1 MEFSTTEARDTV
13 YGRIRFSEVDV
24 VSFLSKLFGQKD
36 DAVAQ
41 AANDT
46 ETVRRITRE
55 LDLLDDDEARYLA
68 AFAFVLARVANSD
81 MEISEDE
88 NRRMEE
94 VVRDIGGL
102 TEAQSVLVVQIA
114 KSQQLL
120 KGGTENYLVTRE
132 FNKVSDRDQKERLL
146 HCLFEV
152 SAADDSISLVEE
164 SEVRKIATELKFD
177 HREFSAIRSQYN
189 AKRSILK

>member
-1 MEFSTTEARDTV
+1 
-13 YGRIRFSEVDV
+13 
-24 VSFLSKLFGQKD
+24 LSQLFGFD
-36 DAVAQ
+36 DRSAAQ
-41 AANDT
+41 PSSDT
-46 ETVRRITRE
+46 ETVRRISRE
-55 LDLLDDDEARYLA
+55 IDRLDPAEARYLA

-88 NRRMEE
+88 ARRMEE
-94 VVRDIGGL
+94 IVREVGGL

-114 KSQQLL
+114 KSQQML

-132 FNKVSDRDQKERLL
+132 FDKIADRAQKEQLL

-152 SAADDSISLVEE
+152 SAADESISQVEE
-164 SEVRKIATELKFD
+164 NEIRRIAEELKFE
-177 HREFSAIRSQYN
+177 HSEFAAIRSQYN

>member
-1 MEFSTTEARDTV
+1 M
-13 YGRIRFSEVDV
+13 
-24 VSFLSKLFGQKD
+24 VSILTRLFGTRD
-36 DAVAQ
+36 DAVTQ
-41 AANDT
+41 AASDT

-55 LDLLDDDEARYLA
+55 LDLLDADEARYLA

-81 MEISEDE
+81 MEISEE
-88 NRRMEE
+88 EIRRMEE
-94 VVRDIGGL
+94 VVRDVGGL
-102 TEAQSVLVVQIA
+102 SGAQAVLVVQIA

-132 FNKVSDRDQKERLL
+132 FNKISDREQKERLL

-152 SAADDSISLVEE
+152 SAADDSISLAEE

-177 HREFSAIRSQYN
+177 HREFSAIRSRYN

>member
-1 MEFSTTEARDTV
+1 
-13 YGRIRFSEVDV
+13 
-24 VSFLSKLFGQKD
+24 LFGQND
-36 DAVAQ
+36 VSAAQ
-41 AANDT
+41 DSSDT
-46 ETVRRITRE
+46 ETVRRISRE
-55 LDLLDDDEARYLA
+55 LDLLDPNEARYLA

-81 MEISEDE
+81 MQISEDE

-94 VVRDIGGL
+94 IVRDVGGL
-102 TEAQSVLVVQIA
+102 TGAQAVLVVQIA

-132 FNKVSDRDQKERLL
+132 FNKISDRDQKERLL

-164 SEVRKIATELKFD
+164 NEVRRIAAELKFD

-189 AKRSILK
+189 ARRSILK

>member
-1 MEFSTTEARDTV
+1 MASLMSR
-13 YGRIRFSEVDV
+13 
-24 VSFLSKLFGQKD
+24 LFGQKD
-36 DAVAQ
+36 DSEKQ
-41 AANDT
+41 ASSDT

-55 LDLLDDDEARYLA
+55 LDLLETAEARYLA

-81 MEISEDE
+81 MKISEDE
-88 NRRMEE
+88 VRRMEE
-94 VVRDIGGL
+94 VVREIGGL
-102 TEAQSVLVVQIA
+102 TEAQAVLVVQIA

-132 FNKVSDRDQKERLL
+132 FNKISDRDQKERLL
-146 HCLFEV
+146 HCLFEI

-177 HREFSAIRSQYN
+177 HREFSAIRSRFN
-189 AKRSILK
+189 SKRSILR

>member
-1 MEFSTTEARDTV
+1 MASIFS
-13 YGRIRFSEVDV
+13 RFFAQEDV
-24 VSFLSKLFGQKD
+24 SATLDSS
-36 DAVAQ
+36 
-41 AANDT
+41 DT
-46 ETVRRITRE
+46 ETVRRISRE
-55 LDLLDDDEARYLA
+55 LDLLDPTEARYLA
-68 AFAFVLARVANSD
+68 AFAFVLARVAHSD

-94 VVRDIGGL
+94 VVREVGGL
-102 TEAQSVLVVQIA
+102 TEAQAVLVVQIA

-132 FNKVSDRDQKERLL
+132 FNKISDRNQKERLL

-164 SEVRKIATELKFD
+164 SEVRRIATELKFD
-177 HREFSAIRSQYN
+177 HREFSAIRSKYN
-189 AKRSILK
+189 AKRSILT

>member
-1 MEFSTTEARDTV
+1 M
-13 YGRIRFSEVDV
+13 
-24 VSFLSKLFGQKD
+24 VSFLTRLFGTRD
-36 DAVAQ
+36 DTVTQAVS
-41 AANDT
+41 DT

-55 LDLLDDDEARYLA
+55 LDLLDVDEARYLA

-81 MEISEDE
+81 MEISEE
-88 NRRMEE
+88 EIRRMEE
-94 VVRDIGGL
+94 VVRDVGGL
-102 TEAQSVLVVQIA
+102 SGAQAVLVVQIA

-132 FNKVSDRDQKERLL
+132 FNKISDREQKERLL

-152 SAADDSISLVEE
+152 SAADDSISLAEE
-164 SEVRKIATELKFD
+164 SEVRKIAAELKFD
-177 HREFSAIRSQYN
+177 HREFSAIRSRYN

>member
-1 MEFSTTEARDTV
+1 MER
-13 YGRIRFSEVDV
+13 
-24 VSFLSKLFGQKD
+24 KD
-36 DAVAQ
+36 DSSIQ
-41 AANDT
+41 SSSDT

-55 LDLLDDDEARYLA
+55 LDRLDPDEARYLA

-88 NRRMEE
+88 TRRMED
-94 VVRDIGGL
+94 VVRDVGGL
-102 TEAQSVLVVQIA
+102 TESQAILAVQIA

-132 FNKVSDRDQKERLL
+132 FNKISDRDQKERLL

-164 SEVRKIATELKFD
+164 SEVGRIAGELKFE
-177 HREFSAIRSQYN
+177 HRELVAIRSQYN
-189 AKRSILK
+189 AKRSILKR

>member
-1 MEFSTTEARDTV
+1 V
-13 YGRIRFSEVDV
+13 NV
-24 VSFLSKLFGQKD
+24 VSLLSKLFGQKD
-36 DAVAQ
+36 EAVTQ

-55 LDLLDDDEARYLA
+55 LDLLDADEARYLA

-81 MEISEDE
+81 MEISEEEDQ
-88 NRRMEE
+88 RMEE
-94 VVRDIGGL
+94 VVRDVGGL
-102 TEAQSVLVVQIA
+102 TEAQAILVVQIA

-132 FNKVSDRDQKERLL
+132 FNKISDRDQKERLL

>member
-1 MEFSTTEARDTV
+1 LEAGV
-13 YGRIRFSEVDV
+13 I
-24 VSFLSKLFGQKD
+24 SFLNKLFGSED
-36 DAVAQ
+36 DSSTQ
-41 AANDT
+41 ASSDT

-55 LDLLDDDEARYLA
+55 LDRLDPDEARYLA
-68 AFAFVLARVANSD
+68 AFAFVLARVANAD

-88 NRRMEE
+88 NRRMEN
-94 VVRDIGGL
+94 VVRLIGGL
-102 TEAQSVLVVQIA
+102 TEAQAVLVVQIA

-132 FNKVSDRDQKERLL
+132 FDKISDREQKERLL

-164 SEVRKIATELKFD
+164 DEVRKIAGELKFD
-177 HREFSAIRSQYN
+177 HHEFSAIRSQYN